1 MCAER
6 KDTIAYYDRNAQL
19 IRELEDA
26 DQSFST
32 EHVLP
37 KGCIRIDVIG
47 TLARLFI
54 IPALPEF
61 FARYPD
67 MQIDFR
73 VSDKSADMIGDNIDC
88 VIRGDS
94 AADLSM
100 VARLL
105 GTTSWTTCATPGYL
119 TALRLSPPPLNYL
132 SLRRRGNVTL
142 I

>member
-1 MCAER
+1 MKQA
-6 KDTIAYYDRNAQL
+6 
-19 IRELEDA
+19 
-26 DQSFST
+26 
-32 EHVLP
+32 
-37 KGCIRIDVIG
+37 
-47 TLARLFI
+47 
-54 IPALPEF
+54 
-61 FARYPD
+61 YPD

-105 GTTSWTTCATPGYL
+105 GTTSWTICATPGYL
-119 TALRLSPPPLNYL
+119 TALRLSPPLNYL
-132 SLRRRGNVTL
+132 SLRGRGKVTL